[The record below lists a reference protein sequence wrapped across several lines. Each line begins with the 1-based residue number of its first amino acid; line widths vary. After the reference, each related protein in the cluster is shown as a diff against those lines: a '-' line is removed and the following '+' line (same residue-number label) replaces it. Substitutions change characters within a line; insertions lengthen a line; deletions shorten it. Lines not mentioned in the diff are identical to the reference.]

1 MGELHLV
8 ETIHSIAPMSQ
19 DSCPGSFI
27 VTRWNLVEKLPFL
40 LLSTAFLY
48 SQFFWRTLCLG
59 NSFLSNPIIH
69 CLWNDETAGKISLF
83 LYLSFPFLFLSF
95 LLSFIFF
102 ILFSERELILR
113 AKRILIERAVTI
125 SRVSYLPLDLRN
137 KYCYREVHG
146 GQTEGSLGSP
156 VTTLQNV
163 LIYAGENSDLK
174 AKYPVSSWLADKKGL
189 CSW

>member
-1 MGELHLV
+1 M
-8 ETIHSIAPMSQ
+8 M
-19 DSCPGSFI
+19 
-27 VTRWNLVEKLPFL
+27 RL
-40 LLSTAFLY
+40 LER
-48 SQFFWRTLCLG
+48 FF
-59 NSFLSNPIIH
+59 
-69 CLWNDETAGKISLF
+69 
-83 LYLSFPFLFLSF
+83 F
-95 LLSFIFF
+95 LLSFFPFSFSFFPFFFLLFFF

-137 KYCYREVHG
+137 KYCYGEVHG